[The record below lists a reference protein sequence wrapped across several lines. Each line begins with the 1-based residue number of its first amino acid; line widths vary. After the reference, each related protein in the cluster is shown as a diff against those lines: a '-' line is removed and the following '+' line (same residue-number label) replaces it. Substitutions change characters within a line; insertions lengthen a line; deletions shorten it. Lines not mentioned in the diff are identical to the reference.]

1 MQPNQSRFQSFIKH
15 CFIAA
20 LLSTSCAGY
29 SAEPATSSDEEA
41 FLIRRIAE
49 FWKDGDYG
57 IVKEQIHDFI
67 KKYPS
72 SALKDYL
79 QGILGDLCLQQ
90 NDYVQALSLYSSIT
104 DPALVEK
111 IILNKL
117 QCYYEVGDYENLF
130 KEGEKYLT
138 NKSEDFIERKH
149 EYHFIMAESY
159 FRHALTLQDE
169 KAKLAL
175 MTKACAFYENLTKT
189 DFAEVSSFALAEI
202 YRLSGQSSKAIT
214 LYLSLAE
221 KYPAKKEG
229 VLFNAALLEA
239 SIDKISA
246 IELFDRVVALNGSK
260 FGEAS
265 FNRLVLYFQTEQYE
279 NVVNQHRLVYSYVP
293 EQEMSTYHFIVGKSY
308 FSIKDYESAVLPLEK
323 YIVDQKLPSDQL
335 RDALILQ
342 LSCGKQTGNEPLF
355 DKTLAKLKAA
365 FPSDAELGKAYFMHA
380 MMLKKEGNFS
390 KAEQQLKIIFDQKVS
405 FNDQETL
412 FYEYAVVCHEN
423 QKHDISYQVLK
434 QFLADYPQSDKR
446 NSALRFFL
454 SDCLHL
460 SKSSDGKTHGYSK
473 ELFITDLGFVLNNKQ
488 CLVQEEIREYK
499 LLFAKLSYELAHYND
514 SLELLNAYIKE
525 YPEDKSLA
533 EAHLLMALTLSK
545 LDADPEK
552 FCTHLEKAIA
562 LSPEQ
567 YNTSSIQL
575 QLYNAYITRAQSPKI
590 DVHAQTE
597 YFDKAATYLYAAMKD
612 GSQNIKAE
620 NQLWLASYYYNLS
633 KSYISQHWMH
643 GPGDDKHVASCI
655 DRCLEIYQK
664 VLAAGKTSIK
674 TIDSSSLFLEGEALK
689 FADICGIRG
698 NQEKKIGIL
707 KSLVDQQN
715 KHKDWNW
722 QFKRQALYEL
732 ASTQEKMHQQD
743 AALDTYSQ
751 INEYPSLSTP
761 ITTASA
767 LKTAKLKF
775 ELLDKKQKNEKNPQ
789 VVSILNQ
796 LKDLQIRKS
805 GLSEPFHLEAGLEY
819 VKIRTM
825 LSQDPLK
832 DSRYL
837 FFLIR
842 MKEDFTAMD
851 DSISSEYKKS
861 LKENPTQQAVY
872 NSYMKYV
879 DAEILRMQSKQL
891 AAENKKEEALAY
903 KQKAIALL
911 SEIEKEKA
919 PTEYLHSEVS
929 KSLKLMK

>member
-1 MQPNQSRFQSFIKH
+1 MHPSQRRLQSFIKH

-20 LLSTSCAGY
+20 LLSTSLGGY
-29 SAEPATSSDEEA
+29 AAEPTNSSDEEA

-90 NDYVQALSLYSSIT
+90 NDYIQALSLYSSIT
-104 DPALVEK
+104 DPSLAEK

-117 QCYYEVGDYENLF
+117 QCYYEVGEYEKLYL
-130 KEGEKYLT
+130 EGEKYLS
-138 NKSEDFIERKH
+138 NKSEDFIERKN

-169 KAKLAL
+169 KAKHAL
-175 MTKACAFYENLTKT
+175 MAKASPFYETLTKT
-189 DFAEVSSFALAEI
+189 EFAEVSSFALAEI
-202 YRLSGQSSKAIT
+202 YRLSNQASKAIS

-229 VLFNAALLEA
+229 VLFNAALLE
-239 SIDKISA
+239 SNIDKTSA
-246 IELFDRVVALNGSK
+246 IELFDRVVSLNGSK

-293 EQEMSTYHFIVGKSY
+293 EDQMATYHFIVGKSY

-323 YIVDQKLPSDQL
+323 YIVDQKHPSDQL

-342 LSCGKQTGNEPLF
+342 LSCAKQTSNEPLF
-355 DKTLAKLKAA
+355 DKTLVKLKGA

-390 KAEQQLKIIFDQKVS
+390 KAEQQLKIIFDQKVT
-405 FNDQETL
+405 FNDHETL
-412 FYEYAVVCHEN
+412 LYEYAVVCHEN
-423 QKHDISYQVLK
+423 QKFETSYQVTK
-434 QFLADYPQSDKR
+434 QFLADFPQSEKR
-446 NSALRFFL
+446 NSAWRYFL

-460 SKSSDGKTHGYSK
+460 SKASEGKHANYTK
-473 ELFITDLGFVLNNKQ
+473 EVFIGDLAQVLSNKQ
-488 CLVQEEIREYK
+488 CLSQEEIREYK
-499 LLFAKLSYELAHYND
+499 LLFAKLSYELSHYND
-514 SLELLNAYIKE
+514 ALEQLTVYLKE

-552 FCTHLEKAIA
+552 FCSHLEKAIA
-562 LSPEQ
+562 LAPEQ
-567 YNTSSIQL
+567 YNSSSIQL
-575 QLYNAYITRAQSPKI
+575 QLYNAYITRAQAPK
-590 DVHAQTE
+590 VSSESQAQ
-597 YFDKAATYLYAAMKD
+597 YFDKAATYLYSAMKD
-612 GSQNIKAE
+612 SSQTIKTE

-664 VLAAGKTSIK
+664 VLASGKTSIK
-674 TIDSSSLFLEGEALK
+674 AIDSSSLFLEGEALK

-722 QFKRQALYEL
+722 QFKRQALFEL
-732 ASTQEKMHQQD
+732 ANTQEKMHQQD
-743 AALDTYSQ
+743 AALDTYAQ
-751 INEYPSLSTP
+751 INDYPNLSTP

-789 VVSILNQ
+789 VISILNQ
-796 LKDLQIRKS
+796 LKDIQIRKS
-805 GLSEPFHLEAGLEY
+805 GISEPYHLEAALEY
-819 VKIRTM
+819 IKIRTQ

-842 MKEDFTAMD
+842 MKEDFTAME
-851 DSISSEYKKS
+851 DSISTEYKKS
-861 LKENPTQQAVY
+861 LKENAGQQALY
-872 NSYMKYV
+872 NSYMKFV
-879 DAEILRMQSKQL
+879 DAEIFRMQSKQL
-891 AAENKKEEALAY
+891 AAENKKEDAQAY

-911 SEIEKEKA
+911 SELEKDKA
-919 PTEYLHSEVS
+919 PTEYLHAEVS